1 MLARERIAMLLDLG
15 SFNELDL
22 LARHRVH
29 DVGLE
34 ERPYTEVAGVF
45 QTHLLFLNVGA
56 VHIPNLHL
64 SFSIAC
70 CQSWTS
76 RSPFSGA

>member
-1 MLARERIAMLLDLG
+1 MERQIADLNDRREQARAASGFGRTAKNKGKMLARERIAMLLDPG

-34 ERPYTEVAGVF
+34 ERPYTDA
-45 QTHLLFLNVGA
+45 
-56 VHIPNLHL
+56 
-64 SFSIAC
+64 
-70 CQSWTS
+70 
-76 RSPFSGA
+76 

>member
-1 MLARERIAMLLDLG
+1 MLARERIAMLLDPG

-34 ERPYTEVAGVF
+34 ERPYTDA
-45 QTHLLFLNVGA
+45 
-56 VHIPNLHL
+56 
-64 SFSIAC
+64 
-70 CQSWTS
+70 
-76 RSPFSGA
+76 

>member
-1 MLARERIAMLLDLG
+1 MERQIADLNDRREFGRAETSKGKMLARERIAMLLDPG

-34 ERPYTEVAGVF
+34 ERPYTDA
-45 QTHLLFLNVGA
+45 
-56 VHIPNLHL
+56 
-64 SFSIAC
+64 
-70 CQSWTS
+70 
-76 RSPFSGA
+76 